1 MKEAVAS
8 WEPQARAVLR
18 IMAIYMIFLHGLRE
32 VFGLVPARPRG
43 PGSFMP
49 LDPLGH
55 VGGVLLLVLGLLVL
69 VGWFARAAALLLALQ
84 CAFAYFYAAAPRGV
98 WPIRNGGIDTLT
110 YVFVFLYL
118 AGAGPGAWSLDAL
131 LHKKKYVAS
140 AVSLTV
146 S

>member
-18 IMAIYMIFLHGLRE
+18 IMALYMIFLHGLRE
-32 VFGLVPARPRG
+32 AFGFMPPKARG

-55 VGGVLLLVLGLLVL
+55 IGGVLLLVLGLLLL
-69 VGWFARAAALLLALQ
+69 VGIFARAAALILALQ
-84 CAFAYFYAAAPRGV
+84 CLVAYFYAAAPRGA

-110 YVFVFLYL
+110 YAFIFLYL
-118 AGAGPGAWSLDAL
+118 AAAGEGAWSLGAL
-131 LHKKKYVAS
+131 FQKKKNVAM
-140 AVSLTV
+140 A
-146 S
+146 

>member
-1 MKEAVAS
+1 MKDAMAS

-18 IMAIYMIFLHGLRE
+18 IMAAYMILLHGLRE

-55 VGGVLLLVLGLLVL
+55 AGGALLLGLGVLLLVGL
-69 VGWFARAAALLLALQ
+69 FARAAALLLALQ
-84 CAFAYFYAAAPRGV
+84 CAFAYFYAAAPRGP

-118 AGAGPGAWSLDAL
+118 AGAGAGAWSFDAL
-131 LHKKKYVAS
+131 FQKKKNVAL
-140 AVSLTV
+140 A
-146 S
+146 